1 MVIAVILV
9 IWSFGQNRKHIV
21 KLATVY
27 INYNLYILFKND
39 RMFEI
44 DFDQNDL
51 DHFDH
56 FDRIYVG

>member
-1 MVIAVILV
+1 M
-9 IWSFGQNRKHIV
+9 
-21 KLATVY
+21 ATVY
-27 INYNLYILFKND
+27 INYNLYILLKND

-56 FDRIYVG
+56 FDCIYVG

>member
-1 MVIAVILV
+1 MAI
-9 IWSFGQNRKHIV
+9 
-21 KLATVY
+21 VY
-27 INYNLYILFKND
+27 INYNLYILLKND

-56 FDRIYVG
+56 FDHIYEG